1 MKIAFVDIDGT
12 ILNYPSGLNR
22 PTENCLDAFRAF
34 RDKGN
39 LLIIATSRSKLPVG
53 LNKEMFDGFV
63 FSNGQYVEFHNEI
76 LLNNCF
82 TKDQLLLQKSVI
94 EKYNAG
100 LIFSGVIG
108 QWVNPTRK
116 DLAIDHMVHFGL
128 DISLVDQIFLPFNL
142 DQIQCTATTGVFD
155 DAESMWNAK
164 AELPEDW
171 IIHAYDEA
179 SIRMDMHLPGVTKGS
194 SCMFLTDYV
203 GLKREDSYAFG
214 DGMND
219 IEMLDLVGY
228 GIAMGNATE
237 EVKISA
243 DFVTSSVDEDGLAK
257 AFVELFN
264 L

>member
-12 ILNYPSGLNR
+12 ILNYPSGLNL
-22 PTENCLDAFRAF
+22 PTENCLDAFRKF
-34 RDKGN
+34 RELGN
-39 LLIIATSRSKLPVG
+39 LLIIATSRSKLPLG
-53 LNKEMFDGFV
+53 LDEDMFDGFV
-63 FSNGQYVEFHNEI
+63 FSNGQYIELHNEV

-82 TKDQLLLQKSVI
+82 TKAQILQQKSVI

-108 QWVNPTRK
+108 QWINPVRK

-128 DISLVDQIFLPFNL
+128 DIALVDEIFLPYDI

-155 DAESMWNAK
+155 DAASMWNAK

-171 IIHAYDEA
+171 IIHAYDEE

-194 SCMFLTDYV
+194 SCVFLTEYV
-203 GLKREDSYAFG
+203 GLNRDDSYAFG

-219 IEMLDLVGY
+219 IEMLDLVGF
-228 GIAMGNATE
+228 GIAMGNASD
-237 EVKISA
+237 EVKQSA
-243 DFVTSSVDEDGLAK
+243 DFVTSSVDDDGLAK
-257 AFVELFN
+257 AFVEIFN

>member
-12 ILNYPSGLNR
+12 ILNYPSGLNL
-22 PTENCLDAFRAF
+22 PTENCLDAFRKF
-34 RDKGN
+34 REKGN
-39 LLIIATSRSKLPVG
+39 LLIIATSRSKLPMG
-53 LNKEMFDGFV
+53 LKKDMFDGFV
-63 FSNGQYVEFHNEI
+63 FSNGQYIEFHNEI

-82 TKDQLLLQKSVI
+82 TKDQLLLQKSII

-108 QWVNPTRK
+108 QWVNPDRK

-128 DISLVDQIFLPFNL
+128 DVKLVDKIFLPFDVN
-142 DQIQCTATTGVFD
+142 QIKCTATTGVFD

-164 AELPEDW
+164 AEMPEDW
-171 IIHAYDEA
+171 IIHAYDEE

-194 SCMFLTDYV
+194 SCVFLTNHV
-203 GLKREDSYAFG
+203 GLKRDDSYAFG

-219 IEMLDLVGY
+219 IEMLELVGH
-228 GIAMGNATE
+228 GIAMGNASD
-237 EVKISA
+237 EVKQSA
-243 DFVTSSVDEDGLAK
+243 DYVTSSVDDDGLAK